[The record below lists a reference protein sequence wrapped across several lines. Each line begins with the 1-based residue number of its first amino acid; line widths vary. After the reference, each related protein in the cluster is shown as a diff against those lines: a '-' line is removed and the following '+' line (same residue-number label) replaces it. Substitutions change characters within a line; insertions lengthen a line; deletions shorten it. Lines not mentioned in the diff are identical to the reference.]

1 MIAANLENL
10 VFQVSLAPPVH
21 KGARKV
27 RKENLGSLERGENL
41 AKMVNKASL
50 DIQVIKENQV
60 LLVCRGEMVQQV
72 RKEIEDLLD
81 LHHTGVGHSQVE

>member
-1 MIAANLENL
+1 MIAAHLEIL
-10 VFQVSLAPPVH
+10 VFQVPLDPPVH

-27 RKENLGSLERGENL
+27 RKENLGTLERGENL

-60 LLVCRGEMVQQV
+60 LLVYRGEMVQEV
-72 RKEIEDLLD
+72 RKVIEDLLD
-81 LHHTGVGHSQVE
+81 LHHTGRGRSQA